1 MAGQLVDDAAKVAE
15 TALSNEEV
23 RAIVQDEFARLSKR
37 DKCYA
42 LLSAAAVSLGLDA
55 AAFFSHDYS
64 ALLGLLTVETPLLP
78 LLGRYC
84 R

>member
-1 MAGQLVDDAAKVAE
+1 MAGQVVDEAAQVAE
-15 TALSNEEV
+15 TALTNEQV
-23 RAIVQDEFARLSKR
+23 VAIVREEFGRLSKR

-42 LLSAAAVSLGLDA
+42 LLSAAGVSLGLDL
-55 AAFFSHDYS
+55 AAFLAHDYS
-64 ALLGLLTVETPLLP
+64 TLLGLLTVETPLLP